1 MTQRF
6 TVPDVSVIVI
16 TYDDAPRLPRAVRS
30 VLGQTLKNL
39 EVIIV
44 DDCSGDD
51 TPAVA
56 RALTEQ
62 DDRVRYVR
70 LPANSGGCGAP
81 RNAGMDAARAPFL
94 MFLDSDD
101 ELPRHACKSL
111 LLEAERTDA
120 DFVMG
125 TVERVDEATGAVT
138 LWYPQLFA
146 ERRTVE
152 GIRAEP
158 ELLFNCLATNKLYR
172 RSFLDATGIR
182 FHEDIHHEDIVWST
196 ELFCRSKLFALVPWP
211 VYRWLLAATPATRS
225 ISSRRHELENVRQR
239 VTAAE
244 LSDRV
249 LAETHSLDL
258 KQDKDFR
265 FLSHDLRLYL
275 GDLPLRDPRWI
286 DEFAG
291 IVIPYVDTLEPEAI
305 RRLSRA
311 ERVCIQLVR
320 ERRGADAALAAV
332 ELGGA
337 SSIPPRQVVAHDGR
351 VFWGTTPPADERG
364 RSELDVTEL
373 HLAEQPLAGALLRHE
388 LVDLQASGD
397 RVDLT
402 VRTYDP
408 GRVLD
413 GRAPSASLRL
423 GGRRRTIASIPFAPV
438 PAGSG
443 PDGTGSLDGAGS
455 PGGTGSPD
463 GPVVLE
469 GTVSIALSDLVWP
482 DGVVR
487 PQAVMVVL
495 SEGERH
501 NVRPL
506 LASPGLSFT
515 SVGEVGPER
524 PGKSGGS
531 RVPGGS
537 GRSGRS
543 GVFRVSGASW
553 RFGRSGTSRASGGP
567 KVSGGPA
574 RLVLESSPEA
584 PFRLTARRLGPVP
597 RRRFPRPA
605 ELWRSLLTDLAT
617 PRNLGR
623 FYRLVSAVVPV
634 NRRLVLFESAEGS
647 DYTGN
652 PRYVHE
658 ELQRRATEL
667 RAVWSHAGVP
677 ERFPEDVDLVR
688 RDTFRYAWT
697 LARAGYWVDS
707 HNLPYCYRKR
717 AGTRY
722 LQTWHG
728 QVFKKMG
735 LEEPRH
741 RAQPAL
747 ARRYAE
753 AVARWD
759 VLLTPSRD
767 FQRDFARA
775 SGFDGE
781 PLHAGYPRN
790 DVLVRHA
797 EPAQRERARLVREFF
812 EIPAGRRVVLYA
824 PTYRDGGRFSG
835 DSIRLDLPAL
845 AEALHPDWVI
855 LVRAHRYDRFSVP
868 DPLGHLVRD
877 ASAYPEVNDLMLA
890 SDVLVTD
897 YSSIMFD
904 YACLGRPILYYVDDH
919 ERYASAQR
927 GVCFDLAEVAPGPLL
942 RDTGE
947 LAGALAGLD
956 EVAET
961 CTERYARFRER
972 WCGLDDG
979 QAAARVVDAF
989 FGEAVR

>member
-1 MTQRF
+1 MTQPY
-6 TVPDVSVIVI
+6 TAPDVSVIVI
-16 TYDDAPRLPRAVRS
+16 TYNDASRLPRAVRS

-39 EVIIV
+39 EVVVV

-56 RALTEQ
+56 KALAEE
-62 DDRVRYVR
+62 DGRVRYLR

-111 LLEAERTDA
+111 LLEAETTGA

-125 TVERVDEATGAVT
+125 TVERVDEASGAVT
-138 LWYPQLFA
+138 LWYPRLFA
-146 ERRTVE
+146 ERRIVDD
-152 GIRAEP
+152 IRAEP

-172 RSFLDATGIR
+172 RTFLDGTGIR

-196 ELFCRSKLFALVPWP
+196 ELFCRSKLFAVVPWP

-239 VTAAE
+239 VTAAV

-249 LAETHSLDL
+249 LAATHSLDL
-258 KQDKDFR
+258 KGDKDFR

-275 GDLPLRDPRWI
+275 GDLPQRDPAWI
-286 DEFAG
+286 AEFADL
-291 IVIPYVDTLEPEAI
+291 VIPYVDTLEPTAI
-305 RRLSRA
+305 ERLSRA
-311 ERVCIQLVR
+311 ERVCVQLVR
-320 ERRGADAALAAV
+320 ERRGAEAAFAAV
-332 ELGGA
+332 ELGYRH
-337 SSIPPRQVVAHDGR
+337 SIPPRAVTTEGGR
-351 VFWGTTPPADERG
+351 VFWGTTLPTGEQG

-388 LVDLQASGD
+388 LVDLQASRD
-397 RVDLT
+397 EVRLRL
-402 VRTYDP
+402 RTYDP

-413 GRAPSASLRL
+413 GRSLTAWL
-423 GGRRRTIASIPFAPV
+423 HIGGRKKRITSIPFEPV
-438 PAGSG
+438 PVVTG
-443 PDGTGSLDGAGS
+443 PPEGARERRGLEGQWDPEEAECTEVPEGTGI
-455 PGGTGSPD
+455 
-463 GPVVLE
+463 LE
-469 GTVSIALSDLVWP
+469 ATVSISLPELDWP
-482 DGVVR
+482 DNAVR
-487 PQAVMVVL
+487 PQAVTISL
-495 SEGERH
+495 HEGERR
-501 NVRPL
+501 NARPL
-506 LASPGLSFT
+506 LALPGLSFT
-515 SVGEVGPER
+515 SVGTVGT
-524 PGKSGGS
+524 G
-531 RVPGGS
+531 
-537 GRSGRS
+537 
-543 GVFRVSGASW
+543 
-553 RFGRSGTSRASGGP
+553 
-567 KVSGGPA
+567 
-574 RLVLESSPEA
+574 RLVLEASA
-584 PFRLTARRLGPVP
+584 DIPFRLMARRIGHVP
-597 RRRFPRPA
+597 GRRLPSLA
-605 ELWRSLLTDLAT
+605 ELWQHLLSGLAT

-623 FYRLVSAVVPV
+623 FYRLVSATVPV
-634 NRRLVLFESAEGS
+634 NRRLVLFESTEGGG
-647 DYTGN
+647 YTGN

-658 ELQRRATEL
+658 ELQRRATGL
-667 RAVWSHAGVP
+667 RAVWSHAAVP

-717 AGTRY
+717 KSTRY

-735 LEEPRH
+735 LDEPRH
-741 RAQPAL
+741 RTQPSL
-747 ARRYAE
+747 ARKYAE

-759 VLLTPSRD
+759 VLLTPGHD
-767 FQRDFARA
+767 FRRDFAEA
-775 SGFDGE
+775 SGFEGE
-781 PLHAGYPRN
+781 LLHAGYPRT

-797 EPAQRERARLVREFF
+797 EPAQRERARRVREFF
-812 EIPAGRRVVLYA
+812 EIPAGKRVILYA

-835 DSIRLDLPAL
+835 ESFRIDLPAL
-845 AEALHPDWVI
+845 AAVLPPDWVI
-855 LVRAHRYDRFSVP
+855 LVRAHPYDRFTVP
-868 DPLGHLVRD
+868 DPLGWLARD
-877 ASAYPEVNDLMLA
+877 ASEYPEVNDLMLA

-942 RDTGE
+942 RDPGE
-947 LAGALAGLD
+947 LAAVLEGLG
-956 EVAET
+956 EI
-961 CTERYARFRER
+961 TERYGRRYAEFRDR

-979 QAAARVVDAF
+979 QASGRVVDAF
-989 FGEAVR
+989 FPEAVR

>member
-1 MTQRF
+1 MTQRS

-39 EVIIV
+39 EVIVV

-56 RALTEQ
+56 KALAEQ
-62 DDRVRYVR
+62 DGRVRYVR

-125 TVERVDEATGAVT
+125 AVERVDEATGAVT
-138 LWYPQLFA
+138 LWYPQLFE

-158 ELLFNCLATNKLYR
+158 ELLFNCLATDKLYR
-172 RSFLDATGIR
+172 RAFLDGIGIR

-249 LAETHSLDL
+249 LADTRSLDL
-258 KQDKDFR
+258 KQDKDYR

-275 GDLPLRDPRWI
+275 GDLPMRAPRWI
-286 DEFAG
+286 DEFADL
-291 IVIPYVDTLEPEAI
+291 VIPYVDTLEPAAI

-311 ERVCIQLVR
+311 ERVCVQLLR
-320 ERRGADAALAAV
+320 ERRGAEAALAAV
-332 ELGGA
+332 ELGGG
-337 SSIPPRQVVAHDGR
+337 SSIPPRQVAGHGGR
-351 VFWGTTPPADERG
+351 VFWGATPPADEQG

-373 HLAEQPLAGALLRHE
+373 HLAEQPFAGALLRHE
-388 LVDLQASGD
+388 LVDLQASRD

-408 GRVLD
+408 GRVLE
-413 GRAPSASLRL
+413 GRTTSAWLRI
-423 GGRRRTIASIPFAPV
+423 GGRRKTIASIPFEPV
-438 PAGSG
+438 PATTAPERPGVPDGPGALNGPVGLDGSG
-443 PDGTGSLDGAGS
+443 VPDGTDGA
-455 PGGTGSPD
+455 PR
-463 GPVVLE
+463 VLE
-469 GTVSIALSDLVWP
+469 GRVSISLPDLVWP

-487 PQAVMVVL
+487 PQAVAVAL
-495 SEGERH
+495 HEGEHR
-501 NVRPL
+501 NVRHL

-515 SVGEVGPER
+515 SVGAVGQ
-524 PGKSGGS
+524 G
-531 RVPGGS
+531 
-537 GRSGRS
+537 
-543 GVFRVSGASW
+543 
-553 RFGRSGTSRASGGP
+553 
-567 KVSGGPA
+567 
-574 RLVLESSPEA
+574 RLVLEASPDV
-584 PFRLTARRLGPVP
+584 PFRLTARRLGPV
-597 RRRFPRPA
+597 RARRFPKA
-605 ELWRSLLTDLAT
+605 SELWRGLLADLAT

-623 FYRLVSAVVPV
+623 FYRFLSAVVPV
-634 NRRLVLFESAEGS
+634 NRNLVLFESAEGS

-652 PRYVHE
+652 PRYIHE
-658 ELQRRATEL
+658 ELGRRATEL
-667 RAVWSHAGVP
+667 RTVWSHAGVP

-759 VLLTPSRD
+759 VLLTPGRD
-767 FQRDFARA
+767 FRRDFAEA

-781 PLHAGYPRN
+781 LLHAGYPRN

-797 EPAQRERARLVREFF
+797 EPAQRERARRVREFF
-812 EIPAGRRVVLYA
+812 EIPAGKRVVLYA

-845 AEALHPDWVI
+845 AGTLPPDWVI
-855 LVRAHRYDRFSVP
+855 LVRAHRYDRFTVP
-868 DPLGHLVRD
+868 DPLGFLVRD

-927 GVCFDLAEVAPGPLL
+927 GVCFDLADVAPGPLL

-947 LAGALAGLD
+947 LAGALARLD
-956 EVAET
+956 EIAET
-961 CTERYARFRER
+961 YAERYARFRER

-979 QAAARVVDAF
+979 QAAAGVVDAF
-989 FGEAVR
+989 FGEALR

>member
-1 MTQRF
+1 MTQPS

-51 TPAVA
+51 TPTVA

-62 DDRVRYVR
+62 DGRVRYVR

-172 RSFLDATGIR
+172 RSFLDGTGIR

-249 LAETHSLDL
+249 LADTHSLDL
-258 KQDKDFR
+258 KGDKDYR

-286 DEFAG
+286 DEFADL
-291 IVIPYVDTLEPEAI
+291 VIPYVDTLEEAAI

-320 ERRGADAALAAV
+320 ERRGAEAALAAV
-332 ELGGA
+332 ELGGG
-337 SSIPPRQVVAHDGR
+337 SSIPPRRVTEHGGR
-351 VFWGTTPPADERG
+351 VFWGATLPTGERG

-373 HLAEQPLAGALLRHE
+373 HLAEQPFAGALLRHE
-388 LVDLQASGD
+388 LVDLQASRD

-408 GRVLD
+408 GGVLEGRTASVWLRV
-413 GRAPSASLRL
+413 
-423 GGRRRTIASIPFAPV
+423 GGRKKTIASIPFEPAPAASSERPGV
-438 PAGSG
+438 PEGSG
-443 PDGTGSLDGAGS
+443 V
-455 PGGTGSPD
+455 PGEPG
-463 GPVVLE
+463 VLE
-469 GTVSIALSDLVWP
+469 GRVSISLPDLEWP

-487 PQAVMVVL
+487 PQAVMIAL
-495 SEGERH
+495 HEGEHR
-501 NVRPL
+501 NVRHL

-515 SVGEVGPER
+515 SVGAVGP
-524 PGKSGGS
+524 G
-531 RVPGGS
+531 
-537 GRSGRS
+537 
-543 GVFRVSGASW
+543 
-553 RFGRSGTSRASGGP
+553 
-567 KVSGGPA
+567 
-574 RLVLESSPEA
+574 RLVLEASPDV

-597 RRRFPRPA
+597 ARRLPKA
-605 ELWRSLLTDLAT
+605 SELWRSLLADLAT

-623 FYRLVSAVVPV
+623 FYRFLSAVVPV
-634 NRRLVLFESAEGS
+634 NRNLVLFESAEGS

-658 ELQRRATEL
+658 ELGRRATEL

-697 LARAGYWVDS
+697 LARAAYWVDS

-717 AGTRY
+717 RATRY

-759 VLLTPSRD
+759 VLLTPGRD
-767 FQRDFARA
+767 FRRDFAEA
-775 SGFDGE
+775 SGFGGE
-781 PLHAGYPRN
+781 LLHAGYPRN

-812 EIPAGRRVVLYA
+812 EIPAGKRVVLYA

-845 AEALHPDWVI
+845 AGALPADWVI
-855 LVRAHRYDRFSVP
+855 LVRAHRYDRFTVP
-868 DPLGHLVRD
+868 DPLGFLVRD

-904 YACLGRPILYYVDDH
+904 YTCLGRPILYYVDDH
-919 ERYASAQR
+919 ERYAAAQR
-927 GVCFDLAEVAPGPLL
+927 GVCFDLADVAPGPLL

-947 LAGALAGLD
+947 LTGALARL
-956 EVAET
+956 EEITET
-961 CTERYARFRER
+961 YAERYARFRER
-972 WCGLDDG
+972 WCALDDG

-989 FGEAVR
+989 FGEALR